1 MDQMACLWRDSQ
13 ATVALPTPLCETGP
27 QHLSTPSQ
35 AFGGESAASLVRTSV
50 GPSSNQ
56 EELWGRRP
64 QAGLVRTCFQSGW
77 PSHSWAVCS
86 PLQFQGHLLKEAVH
100 DCPTGACHSDHITL
114 FYFVGQSL
122 LTAFCLIS
130 LFPPTRM
137 QAPGEG
143 ALSLRCRSRYPPG
156 PGQS

>member
-1 MDQMACLWRDSQ
+1 MACLWRDSQ

-35 AFGGESAASLVRTSV
+35 AFGGESTASLVRTSV

-56 EELWGRRP
+56 EQPRGPRQ
-64 QAGLVRTCFQSGW
+64 QAGLVWTCFQSGW

-86 PLQFQGHLLKEAVH
+86 PRQFKEAFR

-130 LFPPTRM
+130 LFPLTKM

-143 ALSLRCRSRYPPG
+143 ALSLRCRSRYPPC